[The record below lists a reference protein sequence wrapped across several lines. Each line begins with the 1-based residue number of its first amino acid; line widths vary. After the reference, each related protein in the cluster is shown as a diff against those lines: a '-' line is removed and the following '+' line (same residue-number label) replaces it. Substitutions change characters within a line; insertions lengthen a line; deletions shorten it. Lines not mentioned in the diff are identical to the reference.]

1 MNRVASEHNTGGVG
15 NAGGKSGFVLPAT
28 LMASRFANSKN
39 C

>member
-15 NAGGKSGFVLPAT
+15 HAGGKSGFVLPAT
-28 LMASRFANSKN
+28 LMASWFASSKN